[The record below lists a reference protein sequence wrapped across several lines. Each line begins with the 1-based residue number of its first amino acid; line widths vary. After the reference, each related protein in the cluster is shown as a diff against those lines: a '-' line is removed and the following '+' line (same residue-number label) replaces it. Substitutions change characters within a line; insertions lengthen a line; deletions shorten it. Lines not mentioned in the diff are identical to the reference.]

1 MSTLAT
7 ALALESMGP
16 NEWRGRADP
25 AYVAAVGMY
34 GGFTAAQLLYA
45 ITQEPAAQAQGQPSA
60 LTVHFLNRIEP
71 GAELTFRT
79 RTLPSVSKSHGFWQ
93 VEVFQAGQDMA
104 AAAATVILTTRR
116 EGKGFSDMPAP
127 KAPPPEDLEPFQ
139 PPFPYA
145 ERTIKYFAQGFPP
158 FNREN
163 TYSLGW
169 SRETSGRAVDAVQL
183 AFLADNFPP
192 RIWFTG
198 ADLRPSATMVF
209 SLFILATPEELAA
222 IGDDAVLMEV
232 TGTRGAECL
241 NGTRIGMWSRSGVP
255 LATSEQL
262 NWYK

>member
-1 MSTLAT
+1 MSTLAS
-7 ALALESMGP
+7 ALALEPLGP
-16 NEWRGRADP
+16 NHWRGRADP

-34 GGFTAAQLLYA
+34 GGFTAAHLLYA
-45 ITQEPAAQAQGQPSA
+45 VTREPAAKTQGAPSA
-60 LTVHFLNRIEP
+60 LTVHFLNRLEP

-79 RTLPSVSKSHGFWQ
+79 RMLESGSKSHAFWH
-93 VEVFQAGQDMA
+93 VDLIPSGQTAPA
-104 AAAATVILTTRR
+104 ATATVIMTARR
-116 EGKGFSDMPAP
+116 ESNGFSDMPMP
-127 KAPPPEDLEPFQ
+127 KAPPPESLTPFQ

-145 ERTIKYFAQGFPP
+145 ERTIKYFAEGFPP

-169 SRETSGRAVDAVQL
+169 SREITGRPVDAVQL

-198 ADLRPSATMVF
+198 GDLRASATMVF
-209 SLFILATPEELAA
+209 SLFILAAPEELTAV
-222 IGDDAVLMEV
+222 GDDAVLMEV
-232 TGTRGAECL
+232 TGTRGAQCL
-241 NGTRIGMWSRSGVP
+241 NGTRIGIWSRSGVP